1 MAAANDDS
9 MWNADAVAAFLGGVS
24 RRHFLERIACKPGFP
39 TPYQLSRKVKLWYPS
54 EVKDWVKRNRIN
66 QAA

>member
-1 MAAANDDS
+1 MSAANDDS
-9 MWNADAVAAFLGGVS
+9 MWNAEAVCHFMGDIS

-39 TPYQLSRKVKLWYPS
+39 TPFVLSRKVKLWYPS
-54 EVKDWVKRNRIN
+54 EIREWVKRNRIN